1 MDSLFPKKLNKKEN
15 GMKKILLFVT
25 LLLSVSIADSVL
37 LVEKGWQLMGSSTP
51 IKNMSRFESKN
62 VEQVWHFDA
71 TTQKWLGYSPDSEIQ
86 TKMNDN
92 SISKLN
98 SLKNW
103 HGFWVKS
110 KQDWALVLESNTLST
125 APANEN
131 SSNDKIELK
140 KGWNLISLPV
150 DTIISADI
158 FKDMTVWKYNPD
170 REWEFFDKEQSED
183 GFPIVAHIKNSDGLW
198 VKAENDQN
206 ISVVDESSKLHNF
219 ASEEEMESFIKEMV
233 LMNNRSYWGIEPFF
247 INGEMTVTRDSE
259 TEEADTSASTA
270 NAEDASGT
278 NLQESDVDESD
289 IVKHDGT
296 NIFYIVNN
304 QDHYINITTF
314 EQLSSGNSDAIGT
327 ISFNDNRYINSMYLT
342 NNRLTVLSY
351 IHGEIK
357 ILDDSTTQS
366 YPNYSTQQILLD
378 IYDVSDIDSIKN
390 ISSYKIDGNMV
401 NSRVVGDNLYL
412 VSSFSPKASITYPK
426 IYIELSSTCREYFEG
441 SGDYN
446 KYAECHNI
454 NRDHD
459 TNKYYRYD
467 YDNPIVE
474 VQDLMPEIE
483 SSTMAKQTLIE
494 PSRLYAP
501 SKQNQSATMT
511 TISNISISD
520 GSYKH
525 SNSFIGYSSV
535 QYASSK
541 AFYLV
546 SNQYPI
552 YYDFNNYKDRS
563 MIYKFNLDIEL
574 SYRGSGSVYGY
585 ALNQFSL
592 SEYNDIL
599 RIATTEGFS
608 WNRDGT
614 NNSIYTL
621 KEQDGLLPIQG
632 LLSGLGKEN
641 ETIKAVRFMG
651 DKAFVVTFEQTDPFY
666 TIDISNPEAPQKVGE
681 LQVNG
686 YSAYLHP
693 VGENKILGIGRDADS
708 SGRTQGVKIE
718 LFDISDFANPSSL
731 DTIILSQY
739 TYSELEYNHKALAY
753 RTSDNLFA
761 FPYRER
767 SDYQTYNYLGVYKV
781 NDNKLSSYNPIHNP
795 NDNSWGQHRGLIFD
809 MNETTYISFFGNDS
823 IITEEL
829 NETIPAD

>member
-1 MDSLFPKKLNKKEN
+1 MKKNSII
-15 GMKKILLFVT
+15 KILLFVT
-25 LLLSVSIADSVL
+25 LLSSVSMADSVL
-37 LVEKGWQLMGSSTP
+37 LIKQGWQLIGSSTP
-51 IKNMSRFESKN
+51 IENMSKFESKN
-62 VEQVWHFDA
+62 VEQVWYFDA
-71 TTQKWLGYSPDSEIQ
+71 TAQKWLGYSPDSEIQ
-86 TKMNDN
+86 TKMSDN
-92 SISKLN
+92 GFSKLN

-110 KQDWALVLESNTLST
+110 KQGWALALESRTLNTTPS
-125 APANEN
+125 NEN
-131 SSNDKIELK
+131 SLNDIIELR

-150 DTIISADI
+150 DTIVSADI
-158 FKDMTVWKYNPD
+158 FKDMTVWKYNPNQ
-170 REWEFFDKEQSED
+170 EWEFFDKAQSED
-183 GFPIVAHIKNSDGLW
+183 NFPPVSHIKNSDGLW

-219 ASEEEMESFIKEMV
+219 ASKEEMESFIKEMV
-233 LMNNRSYWGIEPFF
+233 LINNRSYWGIEPFF
-247 INGEMTVTRDSE
+247 ANGEIRVTIDSATEE
-259 TEEADTSASTA
+259 TETSASPT

-278 NLQESDVDESD
+278 NLQERDVDESD

-296 NIFYIVNN
+296 NIFHIVNN
-304 QDHYINITTF
+304 QHHHINITTF
-314 EQLSSGNSDAIGT
+314 EQLSNGNSEAINT
-327 ISFNDNRYINSMYLT
+327 ISFEDNRYIDSMYLT
-342 NNRLTVLSY
+342 DSRLTVLSY
-351 IHGEIK
+351 THGDIQ
-357 ILDDSTTQS
+357 ILENGTARS
-366 YPNYSTQQILLD
+366 YPDYNTQQVLID
-378 IYDVSDIDSIKN
+378 IYDVSDINNIKN
-390 ISSYKIDGNMV
+390 VSNYKIDGNMI
-401 NSRVVGDNLYL
+401 NSRVVEDKLYL
-412 VSSFSPKASITYPK
+412 VSSFSPKVSITYPK
-426 IYIELSSTCREYFEG
+426 TYIELSNTCKEYFEN
-441 SGDYN
+441 SDDYH
-446 KYAECHNI
+446 KYAECYNI
-454 NRDHD
+454 YRDHD

-474 VQDLMPEIE
+474 MQDLMPEIE
-483 SSTMAKQTLIE
+483 GSSMAKQALIE

-511 TISNISISD
+511 TISNISISN
-520 GSYKH
+520 GSYNH

-546 SNQYPI
+546 SNQYPV

-563 MIYKFNLDIEL
+563 IIYKFNLDNTL

-592 SEYNDIL
+592 SEYHDIL

-621 KEQDGLLPIQG
+621 KEQDGLLSIQG
-632 LLSGLGKEN
+632 ILGGLGKEN
-641 ETIKAVRFMG
+641 ETIKSVRFMG

-666 TIDISNPEAPQKVGE
+666 TIDMSDPEAPQKAGE

-693 VGENKILGIGRDADS
+693 VGEDKILGIGRDADS

-718 LFDISDFANPSSL
+718 LFDISDFAYPSSL
-731 DTIILSQY
+731 DTIILSPY
-739 TYSELEYNHKALAY
+739 THSELEYDHKALAY

-761 FPYRER
+761 FPYRE
-767 SDYQTYNYLGVYKV
+767 SLDYQTYNYLGVYKIS
-781 NDNKLSSYNPIHNP
+781 DNKLISYNPIRNP
-795 NDNSWGQHRGLIFD
+795 NDNAWGQHRGLIFN

-829 NETIPAD
+829 NQTIPAK